1 MQCRHCG
8 GHSPDG
14 SPSCVSCHA
23 PFAGPAIAV
32 LSPTDSV
39 PPSPVSSSIDTD
51 VTIASDA
58 PSPSFALGLS
68 FGPMPTG
75 YVFASR
81 YRIDRVLGTGGMGAV
96 YQAFDQEL
104 EIPLAL
110 KIIRPDITANATVA
124 HDFEQRFK
132 QELLMA
138 RQVTHRNVIRI
149 HDLGEHNRVKYI
161 T

>member
-1 MQCRHCG
+1 M
-8 GHSPDG
+8 
-14 SPSCVSCHA
+14 
-23 PFAGPAIAV
+23 
-32 LSPTDSV
+32 
-39 PPSPVSSSIDTD
+39 
-51 VTIASDA
+51 
-58 PSPSFALGLS
+58 S
-68 FGPMPTG
+68 FGAMPSG

-104 EIPLAL
+104 EIAVAL

-124 HDFEQRFK
+124 RDFEQRFK

-161 T
+161 TMQFVQGTDLDAILEQGTDHLRTHAQLRATTGVRARRRA